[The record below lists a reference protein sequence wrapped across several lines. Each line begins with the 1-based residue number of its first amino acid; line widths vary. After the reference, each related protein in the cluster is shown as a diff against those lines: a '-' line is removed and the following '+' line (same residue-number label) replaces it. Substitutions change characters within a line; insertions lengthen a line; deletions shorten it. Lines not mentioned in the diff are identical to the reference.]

1 MARIECDWGYQAER
15 AGTGLSEA
23 REAGMSPHPTGGK
36 SALAR
41 WRVYVMI
48 MWAVGHMRVV
58 IYKHPHCV
66 TAQYVRP
73 PEKNTSRHTNAMI
86 AVS

>member
-1 MARIECDWGYQAER
+1 MISSGAGWHWTER
-15 AGTGLSEA
+15 LSEGSGD
-23 REAGMSPHPTGGK
+23 EPPPDWWEECFSTMEG
-36 SALAR
+36 
-41 WRVYVMI
+41 VYDDHVS
-48 MWAVGHMRVV
+48 VGHMRVL
-58 IYKHPHCV
+58 IYLHPHNCV

>member
-1 MARIECDWGYQAER
+1 MEG
-15 AGTGLSEA
+15 
-23 REAGMSPHPTGGK
+23 
-36 SALAR
+36 
-41 WRVYVMI
+41 VYDDYVS
-48 MWAVGHMRVV
+48 VGHMRVL
-58 IYKHPHCV
+58 IYLHPHNCV